1 MTAAE
6 PKYKEVHIVD
16 DNDVDTYIAQHLL
29 EEIGVASK
37 ISFSTNGAQALE
49 YLKTLGNQ
57 QPDVI
62 FLDIRMP
69 IMGGFEFLEHYSK
82 FLQGKTT
89 CPVIYM
95 LTSSSD
101 PFDVDKAMAY
111 PMVKKYFSKPLSR
124 QIIFGIIEAD

>member
-16 DNDVDTYIAQHLL
+16 DNDVDTYISQHLL

-37 ISFSTNGAQALE
+37 ISISTNGAQALD
-49 YLKTLGNQ
+49 YLKSLGDQ

-62 FLDIRMP
+62 FLDVRMP
-69 IMGGFEFLEHYSK
+69 VMGGFEFLENYAT
-82 FLQGKTT
+82 FLEGKSSR
-89 CPVIYM
+89 PAIYM

-101 PFDVDKAMAY
+101 PFDVDKAMAF
-111 PMVKKYFSKPLSR
+111 PMVKKYFSKPLSPE
-124 QIIFGIIEAD
+124 IILGILDQN